1 MLAATGTLLAGG
13 ATGGLATYSLTDSAR
28 GATAELTVTGDEAV
42 VRDGSLTAVW
52 LDLAVEWGYAVPS
65 GEQPD
70 TAIIEVAAGADA
82 DSLTVVDSAQRGVT
96 FLEES
101 GSETFEADLLKAGAL
116 DAADLV
122 PDAAGD
128 SVSTEVVVGAELRVV
143 DTAEM
148 VIAAASKTDTATVTV
163 GKSDYNPDEYGDLAG
178 VGNVT
183 VQTE

>member
-1 MLAATGTLLAGG
+1 
-13 ATGGLATYSLTDSAR
+13 
-28 GATAELTVTGDEAV
+28 
-42 VRDGSLTAVW
+42 
-52 LDLAVEWGYAVPS
+52 
-65 GEQPD
+65 
-70 TAIIEVAAGADA
+70 
-82 DSLTVVDSAQRGVT
+82 VT

-101 GSETFEADLLKAGAL
+101 GSETFEVDLLEAGAL
-116 DAADLV
+116 DAAALV

-128 SVSTEVVVGAELRVV
+128 SVTTEVVVGAELRVV